1 MKWLSYQH
9 EGDFNYGIL
18 TPENKI
24 IPAQTIFSNPP
35 ATLFRLY
42 QRKAACP

>member
-24 IPAQTIFSNPP
+24 IPAQTIFFES
-35 ATLFRLY
+35 TCYSFRLY